1 MTNFDA
7 ANRGSLIRVLVAN
20 DHRLIA
26 VIRACSRDW
35 DDVEICSEVCDG
47 PEAVT
52 KCQELRPDL
61 AVLASDMGTI
71 SGFEAARQIQR
82 LSPNTA
88 IMVVS
93 PGTAN

>member
-1 MTNFDA
+1 M
-7 ANRGSLIRVLVAN
+7 
-20 DHRLIA
+20 
-26 VIRACSRDW
+26 
-35 DDVEICSEVCDG
+35 SEVCDG

-82 LSPNTA
+82 LSPKTA